1 MGFRTATCNACKTTS
16 KVSDNS
22 SADRARCGKCGGALV
37 LGASISE
44 SASGP
49 LKPTPKAAQPARAG
63 QTPAAAR
70 SGAGTKSPARAPAA
84 EKPQGKKLN
93 PKVIAIGVVAFVA
106 IDIGI
111 YFAWQNNVEAKK
123 SAEAKP
129 EGGASAAAKPEAGK
143 SETGKPAAAAA
154 AAAALPVFAANRD
167 TSPAR
172 WTELQTLTASFAE
185 GAAAAP
191 AGAVLVGENTT
202 LKGAAKDAEEELTL
216 SAKDAFPA
224 IVNHMSKL
232 NLEDGSDFRK
242 ADALRQLLEY
252 NCPYAA
258 IPWKGK
264 DQPDWLEAD
273 RKAVKAWSDTWKQ
286 VISKGGTWAKL
297 TKEAS
302 QAVPAQAVDTPGAT
316 PADKK

>member
-1 MGFRTATCNACKTTS
+1 MGYRNATCNACKTTS

-22 SADRARCGKCGGALV
+22 SAERAKCGKCGGPLV
-37 LGASISE
+37 LGAVVSE
-44 SASGP
+44 GAS
-49 LKPTPKAAQPARAG
+49 TPMKASPKTVQPARAG
-63 QTPAAAR
+63 QAQPAARTGAGSK
-70 SGAGTKSPARAPAA
+70 SGARVPAA
-84 EKPQGKKLN
+84 EKPAAKKMD
-93 PKVIAIGVVAFVA
+93 PKFIAIGVIVFVA
-106 IDIGI
+106 VDIGI

-129 EGGASAAAKPEAGK
+129 ESGTSATAKPEAGK
-143 SETGKPAAAAA
+143 PDAGKPAVPAPAAAG
-154 AAAALPVFAANRD
+154 LPTYAANRD

-172 WTELQTLTASFAE
+172 WTELQALTASFAD

-191 AGAVLVGENTT
+191 AGTVLVGEGTT
-202 LKGAAKDAEEELTL
+202 LKGAAKDAEEDLTL

-232 NLEDGSDFRK
+232 NLEDGTDFRK

-264 DQPDWLEAD
+264 DQPDWLDAD
-273 RKAVKAWSDTWKQ
+273 KKAVKAWSDTWKQ

-302 QAVPAQAVDTPGAT
+302 QTVPAKAVDTPGAT
-316 PADKK
+316 PPEKK

>member
-1 MGFRTATCNACKTTS
+1 MGFRNATCNACKTTTT
-16 KVSDNS
+16 VSDNS
-22 SADRARCGKCGGALV
+22 SADRAKCTKCGGALV
-37 LGASISE
+37 LGAAISE
-44 SASGP
+44 SARAPMQAS
-49 LKPTPKAAQPARAG
+49 PKAVQPARAG

-70 SGAGTKSPARAPAA
+70 SGAGSKPGARTAAAAKPPA
-84 EKPQGKKLN
+84 KKMD
-93 PKVIAIGVVAFVA
+93 PKFIAIGVVVFVA

-123 SAEAKP
+123 SAAANP
-129 EGGASAAAKPEAGK
+129 GSGATAAAKPEAGNPDAA
-143 SETGKPAAAAA
+143 KPAAPAPAAA
-154 AAAALPVFAANRD
+154 GLPTFAANRD

-172 WTELQTLTASFAE
+172 WAELQALTASYADA
-185 GAAAAP
+185 AAAAP
-191 AGAVLVGENTT
+191 AGAVLVGEGTT
-202 LKGAAKDAEEELTL
+202 LKGAAKEAEEDLTL

-232 NLEDGSDFRK
+232 NLEDTTDFRK

-273 RKAVKAWSDTWKQ
+273 RKAVKTWSDTWKE
-286 VISKGGTWAKL
+286 VLSKGGTWAKL

-302 QAVPAQAVDTPGAT
+302 QVEPAKPAEAPGAT
-316 PADKK
+316 PPAKQ